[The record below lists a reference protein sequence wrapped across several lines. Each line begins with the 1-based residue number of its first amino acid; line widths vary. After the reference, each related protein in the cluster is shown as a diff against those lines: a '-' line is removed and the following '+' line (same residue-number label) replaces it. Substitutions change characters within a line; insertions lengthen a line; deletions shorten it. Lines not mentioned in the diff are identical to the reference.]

1 MNGFSCP
8 GRHKNHTQNHKNG
21 RSFYCG
27 FSLDIYFIM
36 GLAEGKGLKNY
47 LALLRGPS
55 PVPGPTGEGGIQ
67 LPPESPPSLGGAPG
81 VSPWCSCRSAA
92 QPKMLVGYSGTI
104 PAARTGA
111 SGSEQVVPL
120 GLFRLSDR
128 IQGATHDKFR

>member
-27 FSLDIYFIM
+27 FSLDIFFVM

-92 QPKMLVGYSGTI
+92 QHMLVGCGNPCPNGSR
-104 PAARTGA
+104 AVAR
-111 SGSEQVVPL
+111 EVLHL
-120 GLFRLSDR
+120 GFFRLS
-128 IQGATHDKFR
+128 ATHWGKI